1 MSTSPLIKVACS
13 AFSNGSA
20 LTFKKKQLSNS
31 QTQNFMA
38 GNSPLKSIDENEQS
52 PSKIINIYSDS
63 ALFNVGNSYSTVK
76 NAPIIEEEKTHKTYT
91 YSQMPPDE
99 AEKAYCERQKII
111 KEQINRTKNSGKFK
125 PKKRIDPNKSSTLK
139 SVLKKQQ
146 LDYSTAQSQQIDV
159 SRTSQTFR
167 RKSID
172 QPIQTVP
179 KPHPKVSKIIENNNS
194 NNNIKQSQINSSN
207 VLQQTFHQQLQSK
220 KQQLLNEIAQLDK
233 EIVKEKEKKQQS
245 LVQSI
250 NISPRVQQIKQTP
263 CLKDDLKSTYEK
275 RQQMKK
281 VADKEKQRKEMEQC
295 TFKPQISSNTNRK
308 LNTSQSSKFTP
319 LTSPKQNQV
328 ANSIKVPTRS
338 QSQEERIVKTDAL
351 QKDQKYDLN
360 QRLQRMN
367 EKYNMILEQS
377 NKIRTQLKQN

>member
-1 MSTSPLIKVACS
+1 MSASPLIKVASS
-13 AFSNGSA
+13 AFTNGSA
-20 LTFKKKQLSNS
+20 LTFKKKKSSNS
-31 QTQNFMA
+31 QTQNFIVA
-38 GNSPLKSIDENEQS
+38 NSPLKSTDENEQS

-63 ALFNVGNSYSTVK
+63 GLFNVGNSYSTVK

-91 YSQMPPDE
+91 YSQMPPEE
-99 AEKAYCERQKII
+99 AEKAYCERQKVI
-111 KEQINRTKNSGKFK
+111 KEQIKRTKNSGKFK
-125 PKKRIDPNKSSTLK
+125 PKKRIDSSKPTLK
-139 SVLKKQQ
+139 SALKKQQ
-146 LDYSTAQSQQIDV
+146 LDYSTAQSQQIDI

-179 KPHPKVSKIIENNNS
+179 KPHPKVSKIIENNN
-194 NNNIKQSQINSSN
+194 NTKQSQVNPTNSN
-207 VLQQTFHQQLQSK
+207 ILQQSFHQQLQSK

-250 NISPRVQQIKQTP
+250 NISPRVQQIKQST

-295 TFKPQISSNTNRK
+295 TFKPQISSNTSRK

-319 LTSPKQNQV
+319 LTSPKQASATRPV
-328 ANSIKVPTRS
+328 KIPTRS
-338 QSQEERIVKTDAL
+338 QSQEEKNVKKDVL
-351 QKDQKYDLN
+351 QNSKEDLN

-377 NKIRTQLKQN
+377 NKIKNQLKQI